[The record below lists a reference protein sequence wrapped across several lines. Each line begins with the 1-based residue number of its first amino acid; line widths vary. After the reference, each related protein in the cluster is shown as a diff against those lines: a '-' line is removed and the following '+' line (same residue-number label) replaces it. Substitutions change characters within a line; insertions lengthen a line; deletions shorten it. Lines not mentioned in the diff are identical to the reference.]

1 MEKIVKPIK
10 AISFEAALRNLAS
23 RLTGTPV
30 AELPRTQEA
39 IVQYMAEN
47 VPTPATGGV
56 NVDELDYLA
65 KRLDSFSEGEN
76 IKFEAMASKL
86 NLSSIRDF
94 INLTFCCQRATVI
107 TDFSDLERIG
117 KVHALTVSGESMP
130 VEAFER
136 LDYRAVALDLIQR
149 APGMVNPLRRGVQ
162 QRHEAGAGLRWAAL
176 SRLSPPNAPTDDR
189 TQVRGGW

>member
-56 NVDELDYLA
+56 NVDELAEAVTQEVMARLKLDELGEAVTKEVLA
-65 KRLDSFSEGEN
+65 RITESMGANLAVTEPPAAAQDGVEGAGGTSTPPAAETPQ
-76 IKFEAMASKL
+76 EAPQTATEGTTKSKAASKTK
-86 NLSSIRDF
+86 SK
-94 INLTFCCQRATVI
+94 A
-107 TDFSDLERIG
+107 
-117 KVHALTVSGESMP
+117 KA
-130 VEAFER
+130 
-136 LDYRAVALDLIQR
+136 
-149 APGMVNPLRRGVQ
+149 
-162 QRHEAGAGLRWAAL
+162 
-176 SRLSPPNAPTDDR
+176 
-189 TQVRGGW
+189 

>member
-56 NVDELDYLA
+56 NVDELAEAVTQEVMARLKLDELGEAVTKEVLA
-65 KRLDSFSEGEN
+65 R
-76 IKFEAMASKL
+76 
-86 NLSSIRDF
+86 
-94 INLTFCCQRATVI
+94 I
-107 TDFSDLERIG
+107 T
-117 KVHALTVSGESMP
+117 ESMG
-130 VEAFER
+130 AN
-136 LDYRAVALDLIQR
+136 LAVTEPPAAAQDG
-149 APGMVNPLRRGVQ
+149 A
-162 QRHEAGAGLRWAAL
+162 EGAGGT
-176 SRLSPPNAPTDDR
+176 STPPATETPQEAPQTVTEAPKTTR
-189 TQVRGGW
+189 KTPKAKAET

>member
-56 NVDELDYLA
+56 NVDELAEAVTKEVLA
-65 KRLDSFSEGEN
+65 RITETSG
-76 IKFEAMASKL
+76 A
-86 NLSSIRDF
+86 NLA
-94 INLTFCCQRATVI
+94 ATEPPAAAQ
-107 TDFSDLERIG
+107 DG
-117 KVHALTVSGESMP
+117 
-130 VEAFER
+130 VE
-136 LDYRAVALDLIQR
+136 
-149 APGMVNPLRRGVQ
+149 
-162 QRHEAGAGLRWAAL
+162 GAGGTSTPPAAET
-176 SRLSPPNAPTDDR
+176 PQEAPKTPAKAAPK
-189 TQVRGGW
+189 TGGGRKPKAKAET